1 MTVVQIP
8 GDSPLV
14 DVVVERTRQEA
25 KWGEQNH
32 DDLAWLAILM
42 EEVGEA
48 AECVCKNSVGPIT
61 IEKPELHPAT
71 LESEVIQVAA
81 VAVAWVE
88 AMRRRPGEPSPAL

>member
-1 MTVVQIP
+1 MTTVSIL
-8 GDSPLV
+8 DDNPLAAV
-14 DVVVERTRQEA
+14 LAERARQDA

-48 AECVCKNSVGPIT
+48 AECVCKTSIGPT
-61 IEKPELHPAT
+61 AIEKPELHPAI
-71 LESEVIQVAA
+71 LESEVIHVAA

-88 AMRRRPGEPSPAL
+88 AMRRRGSAG